1 MVYAIYARAIEMS
14 YVLVGGI
21 SQDSDS
27 FTKREA

>member
-21 SQDSDS
+21 FQESDS
-27 FTKREA
+27 FINREA